1 MKFIFY
7 LIIPLILVPDII
19 FPQNF
24 KKEKRIYMLDIT
36 MSMWGQGGGPNI
48 FDDVKNALYAGIKE
62 IKDPE
67 TIITIIPFQA
77 THTYQILPDWTFRNG
92 DITFDKMKTIIDS
105 YTKETVPR
113 GFTDIYSAIEIAKT
127 HIDRNRINYIFL
139 LTDGEQSTITSGV
152 KETSRN
158 DYNKDSLY
166 RSLNRW
172 CDWANNNN
180 SYLFYV
186 MLTDFA
192 KDVTAVDII
201 DDQCRAWVVNGTNMD
216 ISFIKPD
223 NNLIQVNLHDN
234 PNQLEIKL
242 DANNWDYIKD
252 ETIIKLTLQEN
263 SIFKLKENKIHI
275 VDNKLTV
282 NLINKQS
289 FSELR
294 NNNHIESILQIAL
307 STDENVKILEPN
319 INILVKNKKERVLK
333 LDFIDNEE

>member
-19 FPQNF
+19 FSQNF

-139 LTDGEQSTITSGV
+139 LTDGEQSTITIGV

-223 NNLIQVNLHDN
+223 NNLMQVNLHDN